1 MSEKQSLSDALLLD
15 SAASLRIADRIVR
28 ELGDGDALDPDDPA
42 GVAALPGVLLR
53 AYMEIVSILESL
65 RRSRSILEKN
75 AMERL
80 QLTHEKLR
88 EVSAATEI
96 AATDMLDGLDRALA
110 LVDRMD
116 HSQDATPDTRNLL
129 REELFRVITCLQ
141 FQDITSQQLSYASTV
156 LEDLEQRLNSLVR
169 LIDHSLPDEPSS
181 NGHAATNIT
190 ARHFDPEASTR
201 DASTRQAVADE
212 IFIRSAS

>member
-1 MSEKQSLSDALLLD
+1 MNEKRGLSEALLLD

-28 ELGDGDALDPDDPA
+28 ELGDGDAVDPDDPA

-53 AYMEIVSILESL
+53 AYMEIMSILESL
-65 RRSRSILEKN
+65 RRSRSIIEKN
-75 AMERL
+75 ALERL

-88 EVSAATEI
+88 EVSSATEI

-116 HSQDATPDTRNLL
+116 ESPDATKDTRSLL
-129 REELFRVITCLQ
+129 RQELFRVITRLQ

-169 LIDHSLPDEPSS
+169 LIDHSLPEEPSS
-181 NGHAATNIT
+181 NGHAVTNIT
-190 ARHFDPEASTR
+190 GANFDPHASTR
-201 DASTRQAVADE
+201 NASTRQGVADE
-212 IFIRSAS
+212 ILIRTES

>member
-1 MSEKQSLSDALLLD
+1 MSERQGLSEALLLD

-28 ELGDGDALDPDDPA
+28 ELGDGDAVDPDDPA

-88 EVSAATEI
+88 EVSSATEI
-96 AATDMLDGLDRALA
+96 AATDMLDGLDRALV

-116 HSQDATPDTRNLL
+116 EAPDASKDTRGLL
-129 REELFRVITCLQ
+129 RDELFRVISCLQ
-141 FQDITSQQLSYASTV
+141 FQDITSQQLHYASTV

-169 LIDHSLPDEPSS
+169 LIDHSLPEEAPT
-181 NGHAATNIT
+181 NGHVTKITGAT
-190 ARHFDPEASTR
+190 FDPNASTR
-201 DASTRQAVADE
+201 DATTRQAVADE

>member
-1 MSEKQSLSDALLLD
+1 MNEKRGLSEALLLD

-28 ELGDGDALDPDDPA
+28 ELGDGDAVDPDDPA

-53 AYMEIVSILESL
+53 AYMEIMSILESL
-65 RRSRSILEKN
+65 RRSRSIIEKN
-75 AMERL
+75 ALERL

-88 EVSAATEI
+88 EVSSATEI

-116 HSQDATPDTRNLL
+116 ESPDATKDTRSLL
-129 REELFRVITCLQ
+129 RQELFRVITRLQ

-169 LIDHSLPDEPSS
+169 LIDHSLPEEPSS
-181 NGHAATNIT
+181 NGHAVTNIT
-190 ARHFDPEASTR
+190 GANFDPHASTR
-201 DASTRQAVADE
+201 NASTRQGVADE
-212 IFIRSAS
+212 IFIRTES

>member
-1 MSEKQSLSDALLLD
+1 MNEKHGLSEALLLD

-28 ELGDGDALDPDDPA
+28 ALGDGESVDPDDPA
-42 GVAALPGVLLR
+42 GMVTLPGVLLR

-88 EVSAATEI
+88 EVSTATEI

-116 HSQDATPDTRNLL
+116 ESADAAKDTRSLL
-129 REELFRVITCLQ
+129 RDELFRVISCLQ
-141 FQDITSQQLSYASTV
+141 FQDITSQQLNYASTV
-156 LEDLEQRLNSLVR
+156 LEDLEERLNSLVR
-169 LIDHSLPDEPSS
+169 LIDHSLPEEPRE
-181 NGHAATNIT
+181 NGHASTPIINAT
-190 ARHFDPEASTR
+190 FDPHASTR
-201 DASTRQAVADE
+201 EASTRQALADE